1 MALTLRLKLPG
12 PAVLCW
18 KSRGGTKPL
27 GTIHCTPYGARR
39 VCASA
44 SVCMTRSGRFGGLP
58 GSEWVIYRRGRAG
71 HRYSYPRSTLSRSE
85 RVTVATIEI
94 DGDDAVLKLGRMED
108 VEAEHIHT
116 ISAPLSAI
124 QSVKSVDDPWSDL
137 RGVKEVGTEIPNKI
151 MVGTRR
157 GEGFKDFCA
166 VHKAGPA
173 VIVTL
178 DPAVSEYNR
187 WVVSADINDVPAQ
200 LKR

>member
-1 MALTLRLKLPG
+1 M
-12 PAVLCW
+12 
-18 KSRGGTKPL
+18 
-27 GTIHCTPYGARR
+27 
-39 VCASA
+39 
-44 SVCMTRSGRFGGLP
+44 
-58 GSEWVIYRRGRAG
+58 
-71 HRYSYPRSTLSRSE
+71 
-85 RVTVATIEI
+85 ATIEI
-94 DGDDAVLKLGRMED
+94 DGDDAVLKLGHMED
-108 VEAEHIHT
+108 VEAMHVHT
-116 ISAPLSAI
+116 VSAPLTAV
-124 QSVKSVDDPWSDL
+124 QSVEGVDDPWADL
-137 RGVKEVGTEIPNKI
+137 RGVKEVGTEIPNKV